1 MHKDTSKVAL
11 CQLIYREKRRSVD
24 THSDQQRELQ
34 CNKEQ
39 NEGKPKSLT
48 FNYAAFAG
56 AQIHPFIDIPE
67 RQENIIFLMGY

>member
-1 MHKDTSKVAL
+1 
-11 CQLIYREKRRSVD
+11 VD
-24 THSDQQRELQ
+24 THFDQQREPQ

-39 NEGKPKSLT
+39 NEGKPTSLT

-67 RQENIIFLMGY
+67 RKTIFSQFIVTHIYFT